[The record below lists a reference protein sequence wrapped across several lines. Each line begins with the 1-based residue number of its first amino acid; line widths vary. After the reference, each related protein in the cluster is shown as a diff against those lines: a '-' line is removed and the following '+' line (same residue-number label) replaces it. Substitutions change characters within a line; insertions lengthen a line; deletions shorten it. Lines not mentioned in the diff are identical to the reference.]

1 MREERWQGKLLNNRW
16 EDDDLNTGCFD
27 WLSRWKTAPSHTIAD
42 VHDLYQQ
49 LLPSLWDIPLYVENT
64 EVAANRIDAR
74 IVDKN
79 EKKVIVIEM
88 SCPWL
93 ENRQLKD
100 LEKTQKY
107 GPLRWEL
114 KRQFQDYKV
123 TQHNI
128 REV

>member
-88 SCPWL
+88 SCLWL

-100 LEKTQKY
+100 LEKTLDRF
-107 GPLRWEL
+107 GGS
-114 KRQFQDYKV
+114 
-123 TQHNI
+123 
-128 REV
+128 

>member
-79 EKKVIVIEM
+79 EKKVIAIEM
-88 SCPWL
+88 SCLWL